1 MASMVVVLMD
11 DPRADCMFPGLEGG
25 ESGEGWGVGE
35 EVGGGRKSGVRRFRI
50 WGLRGKGGGV
60 KRSGVGRK
68 KGVGRR

>member
-1 MASMVVVLMD
+1 MARV
-11 DPRADCMFPGLEGG
+11 G
-25 ESGEGWGVGE
+25 GVGE